1 MDTGFRRYDKTL
13 VAIGRP
19 DQTCTGIFAKEPAFA
34 IRNEWVAVPSG
45 IGLRSNIPNR
55 GISIMN
61 NGTIKKMDTCG
72 HFESE
77 INMNHPAARGGE
89 TTQKQLGS
97 VNKNMSK
104 S

>member
-1 MDTGFRRYDKTL
+1 
-13 VAIGRP
+13 
-19 DQTCTGIFAKEPAFA
+19 
-34 IRNEWVAVPSG
+34 
-45 IGLRSNIPNR
+45 
-55 GISIMN
+55 MN